1 MKICPLGFAMLSL
14 ILVGASAV
22 SSYAQ
27 MDIQKALVGE
37 WKGQMRRDVREKFE
51 NKRTLVIES
60 VREEGGVWH
69 VVAKFGVP
77 GREFGPV
84 DVKMEVVEGTA
95 KLEFRAASSATVRLG
110 LVDENKLIGTWVRAG
125 PFRVM
130 TLEKEK

>member
-1 MKICPLGFAMLSL
+1 MKIWPLGLALLSL

-22 SSYAQ
+22 PSFAQ
-27 MDIQKALVGE
+27 LAFQKALVGE

-60 VREEGGVWH
+60 VREEDGVWH

-84 DVKMEVVEGTA
+84 DIKMEVVEGTV
-95 KLEFRAASSATVRLG
+95 KLEFRGGAPRLS
-110 LVDENKLIGTWVRAG
+110 D
-125 PFRVM
+125 
-130 TLEKEK
+130 